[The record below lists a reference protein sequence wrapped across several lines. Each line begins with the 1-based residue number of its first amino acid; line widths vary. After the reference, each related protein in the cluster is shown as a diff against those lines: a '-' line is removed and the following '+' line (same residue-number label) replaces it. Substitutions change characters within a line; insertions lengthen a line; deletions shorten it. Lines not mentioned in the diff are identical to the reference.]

1 MERKLSYPV
10 VYRKPNGEYYI
21 HFCLNGKRI
30 RLSNGKKINLPLY
43 PNDFPKNQRKKK
55 ANELA
60 SQVYNYLLKNNNSFS
75 ESSKPF
81 SLDHFDE
88 VIKSKLSE
96 PLSPK
101 YISTLETLSKLLREE
116 FRRNGGIG
124 LKFTET
130 LLKSYKN
137 PTSFNTIRRHLN
149 VLLNHLNENGFDVKP
164 TSLKPLK
171 QTEKLHK
178 PIVNL
183 NEVLEDIRAYNH
195 NLYICA
201 LFTYCCL
208 LRPHREVR
216 LLKWKDF
223 SDDLKYAS
231 VDGSRV
237 KSKRN
242 RIVPVPEIIRTNLS
256 VGQPDHYIF
265 TNCPIGFN
273 DDYFK
278 TLWSRYKIQSNV
290 LDEGVTLYSFRH
302 TGAIDLFKRTGSI
315 TKLQSAMGHSSIKVS
330 LTYLRGLEIPEL
342 REEDM
347 PMIYSNFQSGLTKN

>member
-10 VYRKPNGEYYI
+10 VYRKPNSEYYI

-30 RLSNGKKINLPLY
+30 RISNGKKINVPIY
-43 PNDFPKNQRKKK
+43 PNHYPKNQRKKK
-55 ANELA
+55 ADELA
-60 SQVYNYLLKNNNSFS
+60 SLVYNYLLKNNYSFS
-75 ESSKPF
+75 VSNKTF

-116 FRRNGGIG
+116 YKLNGSIG
-124 LKFTET
+124 VKFTDK

-149 VLLNHLNENGFDVKP
+149 VLLNHLKQSGFDAKP

-171 QTEKLHK
+171 QTEQLHK
-178 PIVNL
+178 PIANL
-183 NEVLEDIRAYNH
+183 NELLEDIRKYNH
-195 NLYICA
+195 NLYLCA

-223 SDDLKYAS
+223 SDELRYVS

-242 RIVPVPEIIRTNLS
+242 RIVPVPEIIRKNLTS
-256 VGQPDHYIF
+256 GKPEDFIF
-265 TNCPIGFN
+265 TNSPIGFN

-278 TLWSRYKIQSNV
+278 TLWSRYKKQSKTID
-290 LDEGVTLYSFRH
+290 LETTLYSFRH

-315 TKLQSAMGHSSIKVS
+315 TKLQNAMGHSSIKVS
-330 LTYLRGLEIPEL
+330 LTYLRGLEVPKL
-342 REEDM
+342 TEEDM
-347 PMIYSNFQSGLTKN
+347 PMI